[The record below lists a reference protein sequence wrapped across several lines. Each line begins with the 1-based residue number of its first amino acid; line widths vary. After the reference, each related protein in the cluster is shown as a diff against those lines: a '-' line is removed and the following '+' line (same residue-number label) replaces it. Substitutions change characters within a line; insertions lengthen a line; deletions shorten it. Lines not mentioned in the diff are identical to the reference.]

1 MGWNQDALAAR
12 LGTSQGTIT
21 RIENGKFRRI
31 SSPLFRLFDLVEAG
45 LLADA
50 PPASGEN
57 SQSSAAA
64 ETVAR
69 TEECQS

>member
-45 LLADA
+45 LLADEA
-50 PPASGEN
+50 PSAPSEE
-57 SQSSAAA
+57 SQPSAAPESA
-64 ETVAR
+64 
-69 TEECQS
+69 QP